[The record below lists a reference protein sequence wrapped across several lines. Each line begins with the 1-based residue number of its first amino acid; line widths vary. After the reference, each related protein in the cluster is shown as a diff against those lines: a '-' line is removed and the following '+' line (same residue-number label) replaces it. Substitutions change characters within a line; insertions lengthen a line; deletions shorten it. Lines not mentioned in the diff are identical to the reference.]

1 MDLEVLS
8 IAANTDNNRN
18 IENRTHVSKLKNSM
32 CGDEMQIELIL
43 KNEKILDFG
52 YQGKSCIY
60 CQASASLLSK
70 ISINNQKEK
79 INDLCDKAEL
89 YFDDD
94 LKIIDKKWN
103 SLKKLIKK
111 KNINKKDCILLPFK
125 TLKKIVS
132 NKDMGNLKQ
141 SLLAGLFSIITIGIL
156 TFLTYRTEFGIFL
169 IASFGSSMVLLYG
182 YPESPFAQPKN
193 VFFGHLV
200 TAIVGLL
207 FLHFVPLPIFLTIPL
222 AVGFGVG
229 LMILLNVTHP
239 PAGGNPII
247 VIIGSVS
254 FDYLLSPVISGSVI
268 IIIFAII
275 INKFILKKSYPSQ
288 K

>member
-1 MDLEVLS
+1 MDLEVLN

-18 IENRTHVSKLKNSM
+18 VENRTHVSKLKNSL

-79 INDLCDKAEL
+79 INDLCDKVEL
-89 YFDDD
+89 YFNDSV
-94 LKIIDKKWN
+94 KITDKKWI

-132 NKDMGNLKQ
+132 
-141 SLLAGLFSIITIGIL
+141 S
-156 TFLTYRTEFGIFL
+156 
-169 IASFGSSMVLLYG
+169 
-182 YPESPFAQPKN
+182 
-193 VFFGHLV
+193 
-200 TAIVGLL
+200 
-207 FLHFVPLPIFLTIPL
+207 
-222 AVGFGVG
+222 
-229 LMILLNVTHP
+229 
-239 PAGGNPII
+239 
-247 VIIGSVS
+247 
-254 FDYLLSPVISGSVI
+254 
-268 IIIFAII
+268 
-275 INKFILKKSYPSQ
+275 
-288 K
+288 

>member
-18 IENRTHVSKLKNSM
+18 IENRTHVSKLKNSL

-52 YQGKSCIY
+52 YQGKSCVY

-89 YFDDD
+89 YFNDDV
-94 LKIIDKKWN
+94 KITDKKWI

-111 KNINKKDCILLPFK
+111 ENIKKRDCILLPFK

-132 NKDMGNLKQ
+132 
-141 SLLAGLFSIITIGIL
+141 S
-156 TFLTYRTEFGIFL
+156 
-169 IASFGSSMVLLYG
+169 
-182 YPESPFAQPKN
+182 
-193 VFFGHLV
+193 
-200 TAIVGLL
+200 
-207 FLHFVPLPIFLTIPL
+207 
-222 AVGFGVG
+222 
-229 LMILLNVTHP
+229 
-239 PAGGNPII
+239 
-247 VIIGSVS
+247 
-254 FDYLLSPVISGSVI
+254 
-268 IIIFAII
+268 
-275 INKFILKKSYPSQ
+275 
-288 K
+288 